1 MPRVAA
7 VCAAS
12 SRGPANEN
20 FDKTPTHAAAR
31 GVRLFRH
38 RRKHVGKWRV
48 KGIGP
53 RYSKL
58 NRRMVVYDPD
68 EVDRF
73 LEERTQSSTAENPR
87 PAPPP
92 KRPRGLRRKQPPAD
106 LAAE

>member
-1 MPRVAA
+1 MKISTKRPRMRQPEVSAYSGIA
-7 VCAAS
+7 ES
-12 SRGPANEN
+12 TLE
-20 FDKTPTHAAAR
+20 
-31 GVRLFRH
+31 
-38 RRKHVGKWRV
+38 KWRV

-92 KRPRGLRRKQPPAD
+92 KRPRGRPRKQPPAD